1 MHLLGFFFLPG
12 HQYVDYAHK
21 CLEGSSIASAL
32 RDLYEAIKVSQIASL
47 TINGFPFEVQLPPY
61 LDALLHNEDETE
73 IDHLPSPDE
82 EEHSPDWGPA
92 LSFGWR
98 LPTLAP
104 WKSLLILDDPKDRGD
119 FASLKG
125 PYLNPDDRVAAEGL
139 VRFLETVSV
148 TLS

>member
-1 MHLLGFFFLPG
+1 
-12 HQYVDYAHK
+12 
-21 CLEGSSIASAL
+21 L
-32 RDLYEAIKVSQIASL
+32 RDLYEAIKVSQIANL
-47 TINGFPFEVQLPPY
+47 TINGFPLEVQLPPY
-61 LDALLHNEDETE
+61 LDSLLHNEDETE

-82 EEHSPDWGPA
+82 EEDSPDWGPE

-104 WKSLLILDDPKDRGD
+104 WKSLLILDDPKDGGD
-119 FASLKG
+119 LVSLKG